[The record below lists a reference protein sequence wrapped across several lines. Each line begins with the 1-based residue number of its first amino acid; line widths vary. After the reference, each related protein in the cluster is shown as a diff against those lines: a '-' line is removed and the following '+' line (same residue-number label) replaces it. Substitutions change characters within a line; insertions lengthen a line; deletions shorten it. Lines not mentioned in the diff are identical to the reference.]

1 MGNQIA
7 NAIKIIS
14 ILLII
19 TIIICVFCN
28 MKTLRHCT
36 PESVKTF
43 VDSYGVFS
51 PVIYII
57 LFTFVP
63 LTLFPDSILAIAG
76 GMCFGMV
83 GGFIYTMIGAILGGS
98 LSFFL
103 AKTLGHKVFNKF
115 IKTDVSKL
123 ENAIKNRGFMLV
135 FLLRLIPLFPFDIIS
150 YAAGFSGVKFKDFE
164 FATILGIIPGIFVFI
179 NIGDKATDL
188 GSSSFYLSIALLVGL
203 FVMSYAL
210 KKKFSIREIE
220 G

>member
-1 MGNQIA
+1 MSKKMA

-14 ILLII
+14 ILIII
-19 TIIICVFCN
+19 TIVICVFCN

-36 PESVKTF
+36 PENVKTF

-51 PVIYII
+51 PIIYII

-103 AKTLGHKVFNKF
+103 AKNLGHKVFNKF

-150 YAAGFSGVKFKDFE
+150 YAAGFSGVKFKDFA

-179 NIGDKATDL
+179 NIGDKATEL

-210 KKKFSIREIE
+210 KKKFSISEIE